1 MTPDEQRSLPFL
13 KTIDPESM
21 PDALHALGML
31 EVAAQSFEGEQ
42 VCMKVSTL
50 TTGEDVG
57 SFIGLAVVHT
67 DEHGDQVHV
76 TVQVEKTVHVSEMP
90 LPRTSFDQV
99 VWVKNV
105 LKRTLRSPNRDPAP
119 TPDALA
125 DIMRAYGMMDDA
137 GACHMSDTEIDTV
150 AATPL
155 GTGGIHV
162 VQHKG
167 TESLHDIRPAADMH
181 GPIEVIVTRNERV
194 AGGSRYVVRIAAHC
208 HTTPVPGVDPIERLR
223 MERLFAESEAIVR
236 ANEME
241 GTAS

>member
-13 KTIDPESM
+13 KTIDPDSM

-31 EVAAQSFEGEQ
+31 EVATECFEGEQ

-50 TTGEDVG
+50 TTSEDVG
-57 SFIGLAVVHT
+57 AFIGLVVVHA

-76 TVQVEKTVHVSEMP
+76 TVQVERTVHVSEMP

-99 VWVKNV
+99 AWVKDV
-105 LKRTLRSPNRDPAP
+105 LKKTLRAPTREPAP
-119 TPDALA
+119 APDALE
-125 DIMRAYGMMDDA
+125 DVIRAYGMMDEA
-137 GACHMSDTEIDTV
+137 GTCQASDTEIDTV

-162 VQHKG
+162 VRPKG
-167 TESLHDIRPAADMH
+167 EESLRDLRRAADMH
-181 GPIEVIVTRNERV
+181 GPIEVIVTRSERV
-194 AGGSRYVVRIAAHC
+194 TGGSRYVVRVAAHC
-208 HTTPVPGVDPIERLR
+208 HTTPVPGVDPIGRLR
-223 MERLFAESEAIVR
+223 MERRFAERGTIVR
-236 ANEME
+236 AKEMK